1 MLLKKQT
8 VWLLTMLSLV
18 VVLSVY
24 YMTAEPKTTNQ
35 VTRQEKEKESAAT
48 KEKAS
53 GSQKIKLTTKS
64 ASDEVFETLR
74 LERQDEM
81 SKKQEE
87 LTNKLASTDLTPDE
101 KSKAMDEMKKLTETA
116 NKEQVLESL
125 IKAKGYEDA
134 LVQADGDEVVVT
146 VKSKKHDKAAAN
158 EIVKLVNQELG
169 NTPKLAV
176 EFQTN

>member
-24 YMTAEPKTTNQ
+24 YVTAEPKTTNQ

-48 KEKAS
+48 KEKDS

-87 LTNKLASTDLTPDE
+87 LTNKLASTDLTPD
-101 KSKAMDEMKKLTETA
+101 
-116 NKEQVLESL
+116 
-125 IKAKGYEDA
+125 
-134 LVQADGDEVVVT
+134 
-146 VKSKKHDKAAAN
+146 
-158 EIVKLVNQELG
+158 
-169 NTPKLAV
+169 
-176 EFQTN
+176 

>member
-24 YMTAEPKTTNQ
+24 YVTAEPKTTNQ

-87 LTNKLASTDLTPDE
+87 LTNASTDLTPDE